1 MARGAAA
8 CAGSMVA
15 PALGRHSPAL
25 LAPCASRLHVGGL
38 DLAYE
43 YQPNGFLSVHASAAP
58 GARPPP
64 ELLLA
69 DHGFTLVGAQGGCW
83 RASNLP
89 GHGFQALLWQL
100 HVLRLGEAAAAEAK
114 AAATAAGT
122 WPGEQPC
129 RRGAGSPKAP
139 VSMAE
144 AAAKRGPR
152 GRASASPPR
161 RRPTIALVAAANA
174 VLAAQHAFAQAR
186 STRCLCAAVTESQTG
201 ALSDTSILG

>member
-1 MARGAAA
+1 MG
-8 CAGSMVA
+8 A
-15 PALGRHSPAL
+15 PALGRRSPAV
-25 LAPCASRLHVGGL
+25 LAPSATRLHVGGL

-43 YQPNGFLSVHASAAP
+43 YQPNGFLSVHASAAA

-69 DHGFTLVGAQGGCW
+69 DHGFTLVGAEGGCW

-100 HVLRLGEAAAAEAK
+100 HVLRLGEAAAAEAR
-114 AAATAAGT
+114 AAAEAAGT

-129 RRGAGSPKAP
+129 RSGAGSPKAP
-139 VSMAE
+139 MSLAE

-152 GRASASPPR
+152 GRAGGAPPR
-161 RRPTIALVAAANA
+161 RRPTIAIVAAANA
-174 VLAAQHAFAQAR
+174 ALAAQHVFAQAR
-186 STRCLCAAVTESQTG
+186 SPAA
-201 ALSDTSILG
+201 